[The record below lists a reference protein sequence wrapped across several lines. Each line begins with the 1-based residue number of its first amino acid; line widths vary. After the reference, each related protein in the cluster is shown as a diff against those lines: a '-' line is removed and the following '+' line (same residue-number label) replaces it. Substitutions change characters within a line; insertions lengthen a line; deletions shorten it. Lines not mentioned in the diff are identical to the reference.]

1 MPAVT
6 SRKGLVAVLAAAA
19 LLPLAAVLPA
29 AHAAPAVPAGQ
40 PARTTSGVA
49 TVASRP
55 AFDHTSSREARRVDR
70 VPTPKLGWYPCYGNA
85 ECATTRLPLDY
96 DHPRGAKTLVAVLRV
111 KAKDQK
117 HKIGSLFVNPGGP
130 GGSGTGLAQAAP
142 FFLGAGVLAR
152 FDVVGIDPRGTNF
165 SDQVACFT
173 GNAEQGRALAGLN
186 VAFPY
191 TKAEER
197 AAVASSRAVGK
208 DCSHHGRPLSASM
221 STAEVARDM
230 DVIRR
235 AVGDQRL
242 NYLGFSYGSYLGQV
256 YANLFPDRIRTVAI
270 DGVHRPDRVGRHDG
284 DSRPVRQ
291 TDRIRSADG
300 AAKALH
306 QILVLCDKA
315 GGQKC
320 RFSPGNPVVNYDV
333 VANRLKKTPLVFTDP
348 YTGEQVTFTYADLVG
363 GTLGS
368 LYGPY
373 GYLEITGNLSDLIIL
388 TEPPAKVASK
398 AAKVR
403 RAAAVKSFAA
413 NLAKQRK
420 RDESRLGW
428 DFPYDNSLE
437 AFEGVLCTDGLNPSS
452 AASWPAWAAAADRR
466 AKYFGRL
473 WTWTSAPCATR
484 TWTAR
489 DEDVFR
495 GPFTHRTVAPVLV
508 VGTKWDPAT
517 NYEGAVAAARLQPNS
532 RLLSNDNWG
541 HTSYG
546 SSQCVTDAVDAYLL
560 TQKLPAPGTLCHG
573 DIQPFEGP
581 APLAPMAT
589 PHRML
594 PPVVPPFTL
603 ASRY

>member
-29 AHAAPAVPAGQ
+29 AHAAPAVPAAQ

-49 TVASRP
+49 TVANRP
-55 AFDHTSSREARRVDR
+55 PFDHTSSREARRVDR

-96 DHPRGAKTLVAVLRV
+96 DHPHGAKTLVAVLRV
-111 KAKDQK
+111 KARDQK

-152 FDVVGIDPRGTNF
+152 FDVVGFDPRGTNF

-230 DVIRR
+230 DVMRR

-270 DGVHRPDRVGRHDG
+270 DGVND
-284 DSRPVRQ
+284 PVAWAGTKATSGPSV

-300 AAKALH
+300 SAKALH

-373 GYLEITGNLSDLIIL
+373 GYLEITGNLADLIIL

-420 RDESRLGW
+420 RDESRRGW

-437 AFEGVLCTDGLNPSS
+437 AFEGVLCTDGLNPAS

-473 WTWTSAPCATR
+473 WTWASAPCATR